1 MSEPVKSANDE
12 RDEVLGI
19 LRRSCTRLL
28 SAVDA
33 VAPELS
39 EQSAAEGRWSVLQC
53 LEHVVNSE
61 EGMLRLWQK
70 MSQPGS
76 EERTKDELIRSVAPD
91 RSRPRQAPE
100 RVVPQGR
107 IKSVAE
113 ARERFVKAR
122 AATLAAVEEMPPED
136 LRGKVV
142 PHPLAESVDG
152 YQLFHI
158 MALHSERHA
167 QQIDESAKQ
176 LAARSKT

>member
-1 MSEPVKSANDE
+1 MNAKSAEVE
-12 RDEVLGI
+12 RDEVLDI
-19 LRRSCTRLL
+19 LRHSCTRLL
-28 SAVDA
+28 RAVDA
-33 VAPELS
+33 VAPELCELS
-39 EQSAAEGRWSVLQC
+39 EAGRWSVLQC
-53 LEHVVNSE
+53 MEHVVNAE

-70 MSQPGS
+70 MAQPGS
-76 EERTKDELIRSVAPD
+76 ADRSQDELVRGEAAD

-122 AATLAAVEEMPPED
+122 ATTIATVEQMPLED

-142 PHPLAESVDG
+142 PHPLAEFVDG

-158 MALHSERHA
+158 MALHTERHA
-167 QQIDESAKQ
+167 QQIDESARH
-176 LAARSKT
+176 LAARGNA